1 MSFLNG
7 TPPFRNC
14 FAATEIKK
22 TNSKAAT
29 VITRIPPSA
38 QYMFG
43 GDHSQLAKVVELMK
57 DFSTTDDRSSFTT
70 PKGKSKF
77 RSGQGGGAGIGRGG
91 PGGCGRDHGEH
102 NEGTNSGAGGNKRRR
117 SEAECMDLL
126 IFISY
131 TIFNLPKLLSAED
144 IHVNPY
150 RSLRA
155 GSGLRSRSVTVPSL
169 GRPPGAE
176 LDVRRMDPVLRH
188 DHNGSVLRSSAGFTI

>member
-1 MSFLNG
+1 MGNG
-7 TPPFRNC
+7 SP
-14 FAATEIKK
+14 
-22 TNSKAAT
+22 
-29 VITRIPPSA
+29 
-38 QYMFG
+38 
-43 GDHSQLAKVVELMK
+43 
-57 DFSTTDDRSSFTT
+57 
-70 PKGKSKF
+70 
-77 RSGQGGGAGIGRGG
+77 GGG
-91 PGGCGRDHGEH
+91 GRDHGVH
-102 NEGTNSGAGGNKRRR
+102 DEGISSVAGGNKRRR